1 MRLIRDVSCLWRQP
15 RYEEIDVGH
24 RSDSLVVLAGRPVL
38 SCYYAYRGYRGNWIA
53 HREAN
58 EKRAKEHRLSTS
70 AIVSIFCVHDMLFHF
85 FCSLAGFLALFI
97 AGTLYESLTSAETFD
112 TGKSVLLIFAFLF
125 GIAGAT
131 GRLPQLIQQGKVFGR
146 RS

>member
-1 MRLIRDVSCLWRQP
+1 MSVIGQVPWWYWAIAL
-15 RYEEIDVGH
+15 
-24 RSDSLVVLAGRPVL
+24 VL

-58 EKRAKEHRLSTS
+58 EKRQHRLSTG
-70 AIVSIFCVHDMLFHF
+70 AIVSVFCVHDMLFHF
-85 FCSLAGFLALFI
+85 FCSLAGFLALFV
-97 AGTLYESLTSAETFD
+97 AGTLYESLVFAETFD

-125 GIAGAT
+125 GVVGAT
-131 GRLPQLIQQGKVFGR
+131 GQLPQLILQGKVFGL